1 MYQSLLFT
9 PLKLRGVT
17 LRNRVVVSPMC
28 QYQAIDGL
36 VQDWHYAHH
45 ARFALGGVGAAF
57 VEATAVS
64 PEGRITFGCTG
75 LWSDAQIAGLE
86 RIARLYKA
94 YGAVPGIQIGHA
106 GRRASCARPWDGALS
121 LTGGGTEMPWP
132 IMGPSAVPERQGSP
146 APREMNEADI
156 ETVVG
161 AFRGA
166 FLRAMTAGFQILEI
180 HGAHGYLIHS
190 FFSPVSNRR
199 TDAFGGSLE
208 RRMRFPL
215 MIAEAARSIW
225 PSDRPIFYRMS
236 VLDGVEGGVTI
247 DESVALASA
256 LVSRGIDVID
266 CSSGGI
272 SGPSVLANKE
282 IAPGYQV
289 PLAEAIRRRAKCT
302 TMAVGAILDGPQGEY
317 ILRQGSAD
325 LIAIGREMLAD
336 PNWCLHAAQALG
348 VENRY
353 TMLPK
358 LYSFYL
364 ERRDKILKRGV
375 T

>member
-1 MYQSLLFT
+1 MDQPLLFT
-9 PLKLRGVT
+9 PLVLRGVE

-36 VQDWHYAHH
+36 VQDWHHAHH

-64 PEGRITFGCTG
+64 PEGRITHGCTG
-75 LWSDAQIAGLE
+75 LWSDSHIAGLE
-86 RIARLYKA
+86 RIVRLYEA

-106 GRRASCARPWDGALS
+106 GRRASCARPWDGALP
-121 LTGGGTEMPWP
+121 LTTTGTEGPWP
-132 IMGPSAVPERQGSP
+132 TIGPSAIAERSGAP
-146 APREMNEADI
+146 TPREMNESEI
-156 ETVVG
+156 EFIVE
-161 AFRGA
+161 AFRAA
-166 FLRAMTAGFQILEI
+166 FHRALKAGFQILEI
-180 HGAHGYLIHS
+180 HGAHGYLLHS
-190 FFSPVSNRR
+190 FFSPISNYR

-208 RRMRFPL
+208 RRMHLPL
-215 MIAEAARSIW
+215 MIADAARSIW
-225 PSDRPIFYRMS
+225 PSDQPIFYRMS
-236 VLDGVEGGVTI
+236 VVDGVEGGVTI
-247 DESVALASA
+247 GESVAFASA

-272 SGPSVLANKE
+272 SGSTVLASKE

-289 PLAEAIRRRAKCT
+289 PLADSIRRGAKCT
-302 TMAVGAILDGPQGEY
+302 TMAVGAILDGPQAEA

-348 VENRY
+348 VENKY

-364 ERRDKILKRGV
+364 ERRDMVLKRSIK
-375 T
+375 